1 MIASGPRHILLVEDS
16 RTQAARAQLV
26 LEDAGYS
33 VTIARDG
40 EAAWE
45 RIGAERFDII
55 VSDINMPGI
64 DGYELCRRA
73 KAHATERH
81 TPFVLLT
88 DHEELTALVRGVEV
102 GADDFILKPWTP
114 AALIGRIAA
123 VLRDMGPGG
132 AEAAVG
138 SIQRMTEL
146 LMARTKELEDANRE
160 LDRRQLQLKAM
171 NRELEAERSALE
183 VSNQQLE
190 LANRQL
196 EEATRHKSEFLAN
209 MSHELRTPLNAI
221 LGFSQLMIDD
231 LPGRI
236 DAKTGVRF
244 LNQINS
250 SGQHLLGLINDI
262 LDLSKVEAGQMDLHL
277 AKTAVAETIE
287 MVVTTVEPL
296 ATKKDIKVV
305 NEAGSDLYVVADPGK
320 LKQMLLNLVSNG
332 IKFTPAGG
340 QVTIAAR
347 RGQSM
352 IEISVVDT
360 GIGMSEADLQFIFQE
375 FRQLDQ
381 GPDRQQEGTGLGL
394 ALTKRFAELHGGT
407 VSVQSSKGSGS
418 MFTLRLPIE
427 PPNAK
432 TEPTPEGT
440 PMGVT
445 NLTRPLI
452 LVVEDNPPAAEL
464 LVRYLDRGGF
474 RIEVARTGSEALTKA
489 RALKPAAITLD
500 ILLPEIDGWEVLTQL
515 KQEDSTRDIPVVVI
529 SVVDNPDL
537 GHALGALDY
546 FVKPVDREALL
557 SRLGRYSLTTKV
569 KREEIRILLVDD
581 ESPNLDY
588 LESVLQPAGFTV
600 LRASGGQE
608 GIDMARADKPHLVL
622 LDLIMPGVT
631 GFDVVE
637 QLRSEDSTR
646 SIPIMVL
653 TAKQLTEEDKKQLN
667 GFVAAVFE
675 RNSLAGPELIGWLHQ
690 LVGMP

>member
-1 MIASGPRHILLVEDS
+1 LDQRQMKLQV
-16 RTQAARAQLV
+16 V
-26 LEDAGYS
+26 N
-33 VTIARDG
+33 RD
-40 EAAWE
+40 
-45 RIGAERFDII
+45 
-55 VSDINMPGI
+55 
-64 DGYELCRRA
+64 
-73 KAHATERH
+73 
-81 TPFVLLT
+81 
-88 DHEELTALVRGVEV
+88 
-102 GADDFILKPWTP
+102 
-114 AALIGRIAA
+114 
-123 VLRDMGPGG
+123 
-132 AEAAVG
+132 
-138 SIQRMTEL
+138 
-146 LMARTKELEDANRE
+146 
-160 LDRRQLQLKAM
+160 
-171 NRELEAERSALE
+171 LEAETSALE

-190 LANRQL
+190 FANRQL

-236 DAKTGVRF
+236 DAKTNLRF
-244 LNQINS
+244 LNQVNS

-277 AKTAVAETIE
+277 ARIAVADTIE

-296 ATKKDIKVV
+296 ATKKDIKVAS
-305 NEAGSDLYVVADPGK
+305 EAGRDLYLMADPGK
-320 LKQMLLNLVSNG
+320 LKQMLLNLVSNA

-347 RGQSM
+347 LAQSM

-360 GIGMSEADLQFIFQE
+360 GIGMSGADLKSIFQE
-375 FRQLDQ
+375 FRQLAQ

-407 VSVQSSKGSGS
+407 VSVQSSEGRGST
-418 MFTLRLPIE
+418 FTLRLPIE
-427 PPNAK
+427 PPSAK
-432 TEPTPEGT
+432 TEPTPEAT
-440 PMGVT
+440 PRGVT
-445 NLTRPLI
+445 DLTRPLI

-474 RIEVARTGSEALTKA
+474 RMEIARTGTEALTKA
-489 RALKPAAITLD
+489 RALKPVAITLD
-500 ILLPEIDGWEVLTQL
+500 ILLPEIDGWEVLTRL
-515 KQEDSTRDIPVVVI
+515 KQEDSTRDIPVVVV

-557 SRLGRYSLTTKV
+557 SRLDRYCLTSKV
-569 KREEIRILLVDD
+569 RREEIRILVVDD
-581 ESPNLDY
+581 EPSNLEY
-588 LESVLQPAGFTV
+588 LDSVLQPAGCTV

-608 GIDMARADKPHLVL
+608 GIDMARTHKPHLVL

-637 QLRSEDSTR
+637 QLRSDDSTR

-653 TAKQLTEEDKKQLN
+653 TAKQLTDEDKKQLN
-667 GFVAAVFE
+667 GYVAAVFE
-675 RNSLAGPELIGWLHQ
+675 RNSLAGPELISWLRQ
-690 LVGMP
+690 LVGVP